1 VSARVIPFPANR
13 RRDLIHSIARRV
25 FELSPEAGEKH
36 IRRSLDGQATVL
48 RRKGVE
54 EPLIARD
61 AAGLEAA
68 VRAAIWLAVVRHE
81 EG

>member
-1 VSARVIPFPANR
+1 VSARVIPFPAYR
-13 RRDLIHSIARRV
+13 RRDLICSIARRV

-36 IRRSLDGQATVL
+36 IRRSFDGPATVM

-54 EPLIARD
+54 EPLIAREPV
-61 AAGLEAA
+61 GLEAA
-68 VRAAIWLAVVRHE
+68 VRAVIWHAVVRRE

>member
-1 VSARVIPFPANR
+1 
-13 RRDLIHSIARRV
+13 L
-25 FELSPEAGEKH
+25 ELSPEAGEKH
-36 IRRSLDGQATVL
+36 IRRSLLGQATVM

-61 AAGLEAA
+61 AVGLEAA
-68 VRAAIWLAVVRHE
+68 VRAVIWHAVVHRE

>member
-1 VSARVIPFPANR
+1 M
-13 RRDLIHSIARRV
+13 
-25 FELSPEAGEKH
+25 
-36 IRRSLDGQATVL
+36 

-61 AAGLEAA
+61 AVGLEAA
-68 VRAAIWLAVVRHE
+68 VRAVIWHAVVRRE

>member
-13 RRDLIHSIARRV
+13 RRDLIHSIVRRV
-25 FELSPEAGEKH
+25 FELSTEAGEKH
-36 IRRSLDGQATVL
+36 IRRSLDGQATVM

-68 VRAAIWLAVVRHE
+68 VRAAIWLAVRRE